1 MTVFPAKK
9 GTKRHSKHLVSVS
22 MRYLSYLSSEDF
34 SIVSPLKQFFIM
46 IRCSGFTRC
55 AHSWV
60 IELNTRREIL
70 YIYIYIHARPRIIPY
85 SWWSLGMICDDFWN
99 PSHAH
104 VVFKQLAFDRAKGS
118 LFSAAFGHGTW
129 DMGYGTGVMWF
140 DDVGRCG
147 SRIRYSVVDT
157 KDGEGATVGTGKMP
171 VCVVIPPGE
180 RLIFKYLIWKRDT
193 ISNLFL
199 LLPI

>member
-22 MRYLSYLSSEDF
+22 MRYLSYPSSEDF

-70 YIYIYIHARPRIIPY
+70 YIYIHARPRIIPY
-85 SWWSLGMICDDFWN
+85 SWWSLGMIWDDFWN
-99 PSHAH
+99 LSHAH
-104 VVFKQLAFDRAKGS
+104 VVFKQLAFDGAKGS
-118 LFSAAFGHGTW
+118 LFSAAFRHGTW
-129 DMGYGTGVMWF
+129 DGCNVVWWRGTLWLKNTVF
-140 DDVGRCG
+140 RCRHKGWRG
-147 SRIRYSVVDT
+147 SNCGHWEDASVRCDST
-157 KDGEGATVGTGKMP
+157 WQKTY
-171 VCVVIPPGE
+171 
-180 RLIFKYLIWKRDT
+180 F
-193 ISNLFL
+193 
-199 LLPI
+199 

>member
-70 YIYIYIHARPRIIPY
+70 YIYISTRAHELFPIRDGVLVWFVMTFGTHLMHMLFLNSSPLIEQRDHY
-85 SWWSLGMICDDFWN
+85 SLPHLDM
-99 PSHAH
+99 
-104 VVFKQLAFDRAKGS
+104 
-118 LFSAAFGHGTW
+118 GHGTW
-129 DMGYGTGVMWF
+129 DGCNVIWWHGTLWLKNTVF
-140 DDVGRCG
+140 RCRHKGWRG
-147 SRIRYSVVDT
+147 SNCGHWEDASVRCDST
-157 KDGEGATVGTGKMP
+157 WRKTY
-171 VCVVIPPGE
+171 
-180 RLIFKYLIWKRDT
+180 F
-193 ISNLFL
+193 
-199 LLPI
+199 

>member
-70 YIYIYIHARPRIIPY
+70 YIYIYISTRAHELFPIRDGVLVWFVMTFGTHLMHMLFLNSSPLMEQRDHY
-85 SWWSLGMICDDFWN
+85 SLLHLDM
-99 PSHAH
+99 
-104 VVFKQLAFDRAKGS
+104 
-118 LFSAAFGHGTW
+118 GHGTW
-129 DMGYGTGVMWF
+129 DGCNVVWWRGTLWLKNTVF
-140 DDVGRCG
+140 RCRHKGWRG
-147 SRIRYSVVDT
+147 SNCGHWEDASVRCDST
-157 KDGEGATVGTGKMP
+157 WRKTY
-171 VCVVIPPGE
+171 
-180 RLIFKYLIWKRDT
+180 F
-193 ISNLFL
+193 
-199 LLPI
+199 

>member
-22 MRYLSYLSSEDF
+22 MRYLSYPSSEDF

-70 YIYIYIHARPRIIPY
+70 YIYIHARPRIIPY

-118 LFSAAFGHGTW
+118 LFSAAFGHGIWDGCNVVWWRGTLWLKNTVFRCRHKGWRGSNCGHWEDTSVRCDSTW
-129 DMGYGTGVMWF
+129 QKTYF
-140 DDVGRCG
+140 
-147 SRIRYSVVDT
+147 
-157 KDGEGATVGTGKMP
+157 
-171 VCVVIPPGE
+171 
-180 RLIFKYLIWKRDT
+180 
-193 ISNLFL
+193 
-199 LLPI
+199 

>member
-22 MRYLSYLSSEDF
+22 MRYLSYPSSEDF

-70 YIYIYIHARPRIIPY
+70 YIYIYIHVRPRIIPY

-104 VVFKQLAFDRAKGS
+104 VVFKQLAFDGAKGS

-129 DMGYGTGVMWF
+129 DGCNVVWWRGTLWLKNTVF
-140 DDVGRCG
+140 RCRHKG
-147 SRIRYSVVDT
+147 WRRSNCGHWEDASVRCDST
-157 KDGEGATVGTGKMP
+157 WQKTY
-171 VCVVIPPGE
+171 
-180 RLIFKYLIWKRDT
+180 F
-193 ISNLFL
+193 
-199 LLPI
+199 

>member
-22 MRYLSYLSSEDF
+22 MRYLSYPSSEDF

-70 YIYIYIHARPRIIPY
+70 YIYISTCAHELFPIRDGVLVWFVMTFGTHLMHMLFLNSSPLMEQRNLY
-85 SWWSLGMICDDFWN
+85 SLL
-99 PSHAH
+99 H
-104 VVFKQLAFDRAKGS
+104 L
-118 LFSAAFGHGTW
+118 
-129 DMGYGTGVMWF
+129 DMGHETGVMWF

-157 KDGEGATVGTGKMP
+157 KDGEGATVGTGRMP
-171 VCVVIPPGE
+171 VCVVIPPGK

>member
-22 MRYLSYLSSEDF
+22 MHYLSYPSSEDF

-46 IRCSGFTRC
+46 MRCSGFTRC

-70 YIYIYIHARPRIIPY
+70 YIYIHARPRIIPY

-99 PSHAH
+99 PSQTAR
-104 VVFKQLAFDRAKGS
+104 LWWSKGITI
-118 LFSAAFGHGTW
+118 LCRIWTW
-129 DMGYGTGVMWF
+129 DMGHGTGVMWF

>member
-70 YIYIYIHARPRIIPY
+70 YIYISTRAHELFPIRDGVLVWFVMTFGTHLMHMLFLNSSPLMEQRDHY
-85 SWWSLGMICDDFWN
+85 SLL
-99 PSHAH
+99 H
-104 VVFKQLAFDRAKGS
+104 L
-118 LFSAAFGHGTW
+118 
-129 DMGYGTGVMWF
+129 DMGHGTGVMWF

-147 SRIRYSVVDT
+147 LRIRYSVVDT
-157 KDGEGATVGTGKMP
+157 KDGEGATVGTGKIP
-171 VCVVIPPGE
+171 VCVVIPPGK

-193 ISNLFL
+193 ISNLIL

>member
-22 MRYLSYLSSEDF
+22 MRYLSYPSSEDF

-70 YIYIYIHARPRIIPY
+70 YIYIHARPRIIPY

>member
-22 MRYLSYLSSEDF
+22 MRYLSYPSSEDF

-70 YIYIYIHARPRIIPY
+70 YIYIHARPRIIPY

-104 VVFKQLAFDRAKGS
+104 VVFKQLAFDGAKGS

-129 DMGYGTGVMWF
+129 DGCNVVWWRGTLWLKNTVF
-140 DDVGRCG
+140 RCRHKGWRG
-147 SRIRYSVVDT
+147 SNCGHWEDTSVRCDST
-157 KDGEGATVGTGKMP
+157 WQKTY
-171 VCVVIPPGE
+171 
-180 RLIFKYLIWKRDT
+180 F
-193 ISNLFL
+193 
-199 LLPI
+199 

>member
-118 LFSAAFGHGTW
+118 LISAAFGHGTW
-129 DMGYGTGVMWF
+129 DMGYETGVMWF

>member
-1 MTVFPAKK
+1 MLWVHSLRSLVSYRVK
-9 GTKRHSKHLVSVS
+9 HSK
-22 MRYLSYLSSEDF
+22 RNP
-34 SIVSPLKQFFIM
+34 I
-46 IRCSGFTRC
+46 
-55 AHSWV
+55 
-60 IELNTRREIL
+60 